1 MNNYIRPKSYYGKLH
16 RKGDSCR
23 ARYHFSTSGS
33 KASCQSGSANPWTRK
48 AVETLLYETLLYQ
61 ATHGGEGYMSQVA
74 GPRLYLLGLA
84 PGAENTQP
92 MQLRDRFTE
101 PMIEFVM

>member
-1 MNNYIRPKSYYGKLH
+1 MASFTEKETRVELAI
-16 RKGDSCR
+16 
-23 ARYHFSTSGS
+23 TSRLPEA
-33 KASCQSGSANPWTRK
+33 KPAVKSGSANPWTRK